1 MSMIFSF
8 DLLKLITHL
17 SVYHCELFFDAISVV
32 KVFHN
37 NESPFAWN
45 GVMASLKKHLYIL
58 QGASA

>member
-8 DLLKLITHL
+8 DLLKLLTHL
-17 SVYHCELFFDAISVV
+17 NIHHQSFFDAISIV

-45 GVMASLKKHLYIL
+45 GVTTSLKKHLYIL